1 MYELSCRMQ
10 PSAVDSSLRLE
21 ALVEDAFKNLNE
33 GGAEAS
39 TAGGSRGQN
48 GAVIVLDDRWRHHA
62 LHPLARLERI
72 HEQVRLPEHAE
83 AEIVACEWFEPER
96 LVLLQ
101 VTARDEPFPLH
112 HEVEK
117 RFGE

>member
-10 PSAVDSSLRLE
+10 PSAVYSSLRLE

-48 GAVIVLDDRWRHHA
+48 GAVVVLDDRWRHHA

-72 HEQVRLPEHAE
+72 HEQVRLSEHAVQMDVEVRKVVAGAE
-83 AEIVACEWFEPER
+83 AETRRQNAGVA
-96 LVLLQ
+96 
-101 VTARDEPFPLH
+101 A
-112 HEVEK
+112 
-117 RFGE
+117 